1 MPDAVKDVSGTR
13 GGQVATRPTMAPN
26 IKSTGSG
33 GGQVTPK
40 ETQEGVRSGEW
51 TPRGYV
57 SPLGNANFPI
67 RRTTSPA
74 RRARCSAAVVK
85 VLLPLHRRPRT
96 RRPTLRAY
104 SHRPHRTWAASTKG
118 LGRRS

>member
-40 ETQEGVRSGEW
+40 ETQEGVRSGDW

-57 SPLGNANFPI
+57 SPLGNANFP
-67 RRTTSPA
+67 
-74 RRARCSAAVVK
+74 
-85 VLLPLHRRPRT
+85 
-96 RRPTLRAY
+96 Y
-104 SHRPHRTWAASTKG
+104 STNNKPGAEG
-118 LGRRS
+118 